1 MWLPVKNLVPTAVL
15 FGYVS
20 PLKIYWYNESLL
32 IIINDM
38 CNSLEPDNFWKRV
51 LDYFYFDKEKVE
63 NYIIF
68 NTKMV
73 AHNVLKWL

>member
-20 PLKIYWYNESLL
+20 PLKTYWYNESLL

-38 CNSLEPDNFWKRV
+38 CNSLGPDNFWRQNHKFVFKKVASKFV
-51 LDYFYFDKEKVE
+51 LSSKGS
-63 NYIIF
+63 
-68 NTKMV
+68 
-73 AHNVLKWL
+73 